1 MTPVV
6 RIAVTLALAC
16 QALAPALAGKSFAAQ
31 ETRRLCDRTVSYDMA
46 PPVDVPAELAR
57 LYGVWKGT
65 VIFAG
70 GSEMCVGVVVK
81 EVSPDGRVILF
92 LTWNLGIGGRD
103 DINNSVGLGEARNW
117 INQVE
122 NGKLRIDSGT
132 KWNGRHYYYVL
143 NLPTDGRP
151 DVIEGRFMTDN
162 NAQPIMLYREKGK

>member
-6 RIAVTLALAC
+6 RIAVTLALAY

-31 ETRRLCDRTVSYDMA
+31 ETRRLCDRTVSYDMV

-70 GSEMCVGVVVK
+70 GSEMCVAIVVQQ
-81 EVSPDGRVILF
+81 VSSDGQVILN
-92 LTWNLGIGGRD
+92 LTWNIGVGGRED
-103 DINNSVGLGEARNW
+103 MFNNVGLGEALNWRNK
-117 INQVE
+117 VE
-122 NGKLRIDSGT
+122 NGELRIDSGT

-143 NLPTDGRP
+143 DLPTEAKP
-151 DVIEGRFMTDN
+151 DVIQGRFMVDTH
-162 NAQPIMLYREKGK
+162 AEPIVLHREKGR